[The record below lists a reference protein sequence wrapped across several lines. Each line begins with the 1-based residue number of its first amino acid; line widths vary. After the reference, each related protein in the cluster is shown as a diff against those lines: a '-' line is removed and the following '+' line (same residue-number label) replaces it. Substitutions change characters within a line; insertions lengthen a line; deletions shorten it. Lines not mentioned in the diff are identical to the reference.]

1 MENFYLY
8 VCMCAYAVTGI
19 HTCIYIYRWVQSSS
33 IFLLN
38 LSCFNDFV
46 AAVTKV
52 NGTTRVCSF
61 CLTSVINE
69 THLLFFFFFFVRSCM
84 RRVIL
89 PFEISTESCI
99 HFLIYG

>member
-69 THLLFFFFFFVRSCM
+69 THLLFFFFFCQVLYEKSYTS
-84 RRVIL
+84 L
-89 PFEISTESCI
+89 
-99 HFLIYG
+99 